1 VLTFILRRVLLLIP
15 VMLVVGIVVFALVH
29 ITPGDPAAAMLGV
42 DSTSEDA
49 ELLRDRLGLND
60 PLSVQFLRWFTGVLR
75 LDFGESIFMQIPV
88 TTALLDRAQPTG
100 LLTIYALLISTMLG
114 IPAGVLAAVKRGSS
128 LDRFFML
135 LSTTGAALPTFFLGI
150 LMILLFAVVLG
161 WLPSGGFVEIT
172 EDPVGHVRTMIM
184 PAVALGFAHAALLAR
199 IVRSSMLDTLRE
211 DYVRTAMA
219 KGLRHRTVVMRHGL
233 RNALIPTITIIG
245 QSVGALLGGAIV
257 VETVFNLPGMGRLV
271 LQSVQRRDFPVI
283 QGVVMTIAALY
294 VLTNLLVDVL
304 YVFVDPRIRFGGK

>member
-1 VLTFILRRVLLLIP
+1 
-15 VMLVVGIVVFALVH
+15 
-29 ITPGDPAAAMLGV
+29 
-42 DSTSEDA
+42 
-49 ELLRDRLGLND
+49 
-60 PLSVQFLRWFTGVLR
+60 
-75 LDFGESIFMQIPV
+75 
-88 TTALLDRAQPTG
+88 
-100 LLTIYALLISTMLG
+100 
-114 IPAGVLAAVKRGSS
+114 
-128 LDRFFML
+128 
-135 LSTTGAALPTFFLGI
+135 
-150 LMILLFAVVLG
+150 MILLFAVVLH

-172 EDPVGHVRTMIM
+172 EDPTGHFRTMIM
-184 PAVALGFAHAALLAR
+184 PSVALGFAHAALLAR

-219 KGLRHRTVVMRHGL
+219 KGLRQRTVVLRHGL

-283 QGVVMTIAALY
+283 QGVVMIIAAVY